1 MKRKVLLL
9 SLLLASAATIM
20 AQDPIVT
27 EGKEW
32 HLDVSSD
39 LYSRDVRMW
48 IEGDTIVDGV
58 ACKRFLTHTK
68 QLWDG
73 CRESLEVGYCRQDG
87 DRYYQNGEL
96 MFDLGM
102 QVGDTITFT
111 AGAQYL
117 VKAVGD
123 TILSDGVTR
132 RYQLMMMTEEIND
145 EVTPYNSDYWV
156 EGIGSLS
163 AGILTCHVFRDGFMS
178 TLLGCSYNG
187 QYLYRNVGAGIE
199 KPLSHLSI
207 ITPYYD
213 LQGHLVDNPTCG
225 IYIKGGKKVVI
236 K

>member
-1 MKRKVLLL
+1 MKRNLLLL

-20 AQDPIVT
+20 AQDPIAT

-39 LYSRDVRMW
+39 LYSRDVHMW
-48 IEGDTIVDGV
+48 IEGDTIVDGAV
-58 ACKRFLTHTK
+58 CKRLFTHTK

-73 CRESLEVGYCRQDG
+73 GQESLEVGYCRQDG
-87 DRYYQNGEL
+87 DKYYQNGEL

-102 QVGDTITFT
+102 QVGDTITFA
-111 AGAQYL
+111 AGAQYI
-117 VKAVGD
+117 VKAMGD
-123 TILSDGVTR
+123 TILSDGITR
-132 RYQLMMMTEEIND
+132 RYQLMMMPEEIHE

-163 AGILTCHVFRDGFMS
+163 AGIFTCHVFRDGS
-178 TLLGCSYNG
+178 IITLFDCLYNG
-187 QYLYRNVGAGIE
+187 QYLYRNTQTRVE
-199 KPLSHLSI
+199 ELLPHLSI

-213 LQGHLVDNPTCG
+213 LQGRPVSNPTRG
-225 IYIKGGKKVVI
+225 IYIKDGRKVVI

>member
-1 MKRKVLLL
+1 MKRKILLL

-48 IEGDTIVDGV
+48 IEGDTVVDGV
-58 ACKRFLTHTK
+58 ACKRFFTHTK

-73 CRESLEVGYCRQDG
+73 GQESLEVGYCRQDG

-111 AGAQYL
+111 AGTQYI

-132 RYQLMMMTEEIND
+132 RYQLMMMAEEIHD

-178 TLLGCSYNG
+178 TLLGCSYKG
-187 QYLYRNVGAGIE
+187 QYLYRNVGSGIE
-199 KPLSHLSI
+199 KPLSHLPVT
-207 ITPYYD
+207 TPHYD
-213 LQGHLVDNPTCG
+213 PQGRPVTNPTRG
-225 IYIKGGKKVVI
+225 IYIKDGKKVVI